1 MSADGVFN
9 SPSELSGLTVYG
21 KEGDKIGNVGQVYV
35 DDVTGRPEWVTV
47 KTGMFGMK
55 ESLVP
60 LSGGRRMGEDLHVP
74 HTKETVKDAPR
85 LDADEHLDPAQERA
99 LYEHYGLSGAGMGA
113 ETGTGAGMGT
123 GDATESGARTGTDTA
138 DMTSTTD
145 TTDTTAT
152 ATGTGTA
159 AAMGT
164 TSGAAAAADT
174 SGSQAFDP
182 DKAPAASA
190 DLPNPEMIRS
200 EEELH
205 VGTVEREVG
214 TARLRKVVVTEN
226 VTTSVPISHEEV
238 RVIHEPIDPASDA
251 ASRPN
256 IAEAETRVTLHAEQP
271 VVRKETVAVERV
283 RLETEKVTEEREV
296 TSDVRKEQIEYD
308 SGRDDKG
315 TDGRRDRKGMG
326 DDPMR

>member
-99 LYEHYGLSGAGMGA
+99 LYEHYGLSGAGMG
-113 ETGTGAGMGT
+113 TGTGAGTGT
-123 GDATESGARTGTDTA
+123 GDASESGAAAGTDTA
-138 DMTSTTD
+138 DVTSTTD
-145 TTDTTAT
+145 TADT

-164 TSGAAAAADT
+164 TAGAAAAADT
-174 SGSQAFDP
+174 AGSHQAFDP
-182 DKAPAASA
+182 DKTPAASA
-190 DLPNPEMIRS
+190 DLHHPEMIRS

-238 RVIHEPIDPASDA
+238 RVIHEPIDPTSDG

-256 IAEAETRVTLHAEQP
+256 IGEAETRVTLHAEQP
-271 VVRKETVAVERV
+271 VIRKETVAVERV

-296 TSDVRKEQIEYD
+296 SSDVRKEQIEYD

-315 TDGRRDRKGMG
+315 MDGRRDRKGMG

>member
-21 KEGDKIGNVGQVYV
+21 NEGDKIGNVGQVYV

-55 ESLVP
+55 ESLIP
-60 LSGGRRMGEDLHVP
+60 LSGARRMGEDLHVP

-85 LDADEHLDPAQERA
+85 LDADEHLDPGQERA
-99 LYEHYGLSGAGMGA
+99 LYEHYGLSGAGMG
-113 ETGTGAGMGT
+113 T
-123 GDATESGARTGTDTA
+123 GDAADTGARTGTGTGETNTDADT
-138 DMTSTTD
+138 DMT
-145 TTDTTAT
+145 AT
-152 ATGTGTA
+152 TGTA
-159 AAMGT
+159 AGT
-164 TSGAAAAADT
+164 GTLAGAAAADAG
-174 SGSQAFDP
+174 GSHQSFDK

-190 DLPNPEMIRS
+190 TSADLHNPELIRS

-238 RVIHEPIDPASDA
+238 RVIHEPIDPTSEGA
-251 ASRPN
+251 ARPN
-256 IAEAETRVTLHAEQP
+256 IGEAETRVTLHAEQP
-271 VVRKETVAVERV
+271 VIRKETVAVERV

-296 TSDVRKEQIEYD
+296 SSDVRKEQIEYD

-315 TDGRRDRKGMG
+315 MDGRRDRKGMG

>member
-113 ETGTGAGMGT
+113 ETGAGT
-123 GDATESGARTGTDTA
+123 GEASESGARADTGTA
-138 DMTSTTD
+138 DATSTTD
-145 TTDTTAT
+145 TTAA

-164 TSGAAAAADT
+164 NAGAAAAADT
-174 SGSQAFDP
+174 TGGHQAYDP

-190 DLPNPEMIRS
+190 DLHNPEMIRS

-205 VGTVEREVG
+205 VATVEREVG

-256 IAEAETRVTLHAEQP
+256 IGEAETRVTLHAEQP

-315 TDGRRDRKGMG
+315 ADGRRDRKGMG

>member
-99 LYEHYGLSGAGMGA
+99 LYEHYGLSGGGMGA
-113 ETGTGAGMGT
+113 ESGTGTGMGT
-123 GDATESGARTGTDTA
+123 GDAPESGASAGTDTA
-138 DMTSTTD
+138 DMTSATGTTG
-145 TTDTTAT
+145 A

-159 AAMGT
+159 AMGT
-164 TSGAAAAADT
+164 AGAAAAAAGT
-174 SGSQAFDP
+174 AGSHQEYDP

-190 DLPNPEMIRS
+190 DLHHPEMIRS

-251 ASRPN
+251 ATRPN
-256 IAEAETRVTLHAEQP
+256 IGEAETRVTLHAEQP

-296 TSDVRKEQIEYD
+296 SSDVRKEQIEYD
-308 SGRDDKG
+308 PGRDDKG